1 MASTRLEN
9 VALAST
15 LETPTD
21 QTAVDMGASELVIHQ
36 IEQAPVKH
44 DTFTDVKIY
53 DSIDEFHK
61 HLPPTVTRLQAP
73 NGNNGK
79 QLNATES
86 RL

>member
-15 LETPTD
+15 LEKPIE
-21 QTAVDMGASELVIHQ
+21 QTAVDMGASDLVIHQ
-36 IEQAPVKH
+36 TEQNPVTH

-53 DSIDEFHK
+53 ESIDEFHK
-61 HLPPTVTRLQAP
+61 NLPPTVTRLQAP

-79 QLNATES
+79 QLKA
-86 RL
+86 